1 MHIQNIVQTKTNE
14 TGYVPDFGIHKGIVI
29 DNKDPFPG
37 GRSVQVYIPDVH
49 GIALFGFLNQDKAT
63 YNTQGTGQLNTKAIE
78 YLKTFCPW
86 AEMCMP
92 ILSDSGQ
99 GTVDGNG
106 AFTLVTSNEAE
117 KYQGLVSQF
126 SVPGN
131 YLLPRGNAFA
141 YVTVPSYSQ
150 YPAGT
155 FSTPKIGMQ
164 VMVMFYKGDIN
175 SPVCIGGANGLLS
188 DKVVNVLDGSN
199 QNKPNAVLPPPGS
212 SGTPTVTTS
221 PTPSQKQTKGQ
232 GGGYSTPGAANAQ
245 SVQLSPPPPPP
256 TIPITGPTPRDT
268 GPLLPPIPDQP
279 NPLLPSLNRN
289 PPEIQPDNPNLQPL
303 GSSQ

>member
-1 MHIQNIVQTKTNE
+1 MHIQNILQTKTNE

-29 DNKDPFPG
+29 DNEDPFPG

-63 YNTQGTGQLNTKAIE
+63 FSTQGTGPLNTKAIE

-92 ILSDSGQ
+92 ILSDSGP
-99 GTVDGNG
+99 GTKDGNG
-106 AFTLVTSNEAE
+106 TFTLVTTNEAE

-126 SVPGN
+126 GTPN
-131 YLLPRGNAFA
+131 KYLLPRGNAFA

-155 FSTPKIGMQ
+155 FSTPRIGMQ

-188 DKVVNVLDGSN
+188 DKAVNALDGSN
-199 QNKPNAVLPPPGS
+199 PNTSNAEPLPSSSEATSSTPPAGGVSTPNAAVAQPAQPNTTPTTPPP
-212 SGTPTVTTS
+212 
-221 PTPSQKQTKGQ
+221 
-232 GGGYSTPGAANAQ
+232 N
-245 SVQLSPPPPPP
+245 L
-256 TIPITGPTPRDT
+256 
-268 GPLLPPIPDQP
+268 
-279 NPLLPSLNRN
+279 LLPSRD
-289 PPEIQPDNPNLQPL
+289 ETIYR
-303 GSSQ
+303 

>member
-37 GRSVQVYIPDVH
+37 GRRVQVYIPDLH

-63 YNTQGTGQLNTKAIE
+63 YITQGTGELNTEAIE

-92 ILSDSGQ
+92 ILSDSGP
-99 GTVDGNG
+99 GTIDGNG
-106 AFTLVTSNEAE
+106 AFTLVTTNEAE
-117 KYQGLVSQF
+117 KYQRLVSQF
-126 SVPGN
+126 GKPSE

-164 VMVMFYKGDIN
+164 VMLMFYKGDIN

-188 DKVVNVLDGSN
+188 DKVVNNLDGGN
-199 QNKPNAVLPPPGS
+199 PNIPNASQPPAS
-212 SGTPTVTTS
+212 NDTPTATIS
-221 PTPSQKQTKGQ
+221 PTKSKKQTKGL
-232 GGGYSTPGAANAQ
+232 GGGISGTE
-245 SVQLSPPPPPP
+245 
-256 TIPITGPTPRDT
+256 
-268 GPLLPPIPDQP
+268 PPINPNPIPTSPIINNEADEAP
-279 NPLLPSLNRN
+279 NPLLPPLNRKQKELV
-289 PPEIQPDNPNLQPL
+289 PESPSLKFETATPN
-303 GSSQ
+303 S

>member
-1 MHIQNIVQTKTNE
+1 MHIQNRIQTKTNE

-29 DNKDPFPG
+29 DNNDRLG
-37 GRSVQVYIPDVH
+37 GRRVQVYIPDVH
-49 GIALFGFLNQDKAT
+49 GIALFGFLNQDEAK
-63 YNTQGTGQLNTKAIE
+63 YITQGTGQLNTKAIE

-126 SVPGN
+126 GVPGN

-188 DKVVNVLDGSN
+188 DKVVNVLNGSN
-199 QNKPNAVLPPPGS
+199 QDKSNAVSPPPAGS
-212 SGTPTVTTS
+212 TTP
-221 PTPSQKQTKGQ
+221 PNLKQTK
-232 GGGYSTPGAANAQ
+232 SVSGASSPAAAAAPPTI
-245 SVQLSPPPPPP
+245 LSPVPPPP
-256 TIPITGPTPRDT
+256 TVNNDGAPNL
-268 GPLLPPIPDQP
+268 LLPP
-279 NPLLPSLNRN
+279 LNRKQTEIV
-289 PPEIQPDNPNLQPL
+289 PEPRRQTFETATPN
-303 GSSQ
+303 S

>member
-63 YNTQGTGQLNTKAIE
+63 FSTQGTDQLNTDAIE

-92 ILSDSGQ
+92 ILSDSGP
-99 GTVDGNG
+99 GTIDSNG

-126 SVPGN
+126 GAPGE

-188 DKVVNVLDGSN
+188 DKVVNIVDG
-199 QNKPNAVLPPPGS
+199 NKPNIPNAIPPPN
-212 SGTPTVTTS
+212 SGDTP
-221 PTPSQKQTKGQ
+221 PLK
-232 GGGYSTPGAANAQ
+232 STPFAKTKALDTNGGVSTSAAANAQ
-245 SVQLSPPPPPP
+245 SVQPSSTPPPPNSEYS
-256 TIPITGPTPRDT
+256 
-268 GPLLPPIPDQP
+268 LPPITNQP
-279 NPLLPSLNRN
+279 NPLLPSETRT
-289 PPEIQPDNPNLQPL
+289 PMEIQPENPNLPPL
-303 GSSQ
+303 GRDQ

>member
-1 MHIQNIVQTKTNE
+1 MHIQNVIQTKTND
-14 TGYVPDFGIHKGIVI
+14 TGYVSDFGIHKGIVI
-29 DNKDPFPG
+29 DNNDLLG
-37 GRSVQVYIPDVH
+37 GRRIQVYIPDVH
-49 GIALFGFLNQDKAT
+49 GIALFGFLNQDEAK
-63 YNTQGTGQLNTKAIE
+63 YITQGTGQLNTKAIE

-117 KYQGLVSQF
+117 KYQSLVSQF
-126 SVPGN
+126 GTPGD
-131 YLLPRGNAFA
+131 YLLPRGHAFA

-188 DKVVNVLDGSN
+188 DKVVNVLDGSKL
-199 QNKPNAVLPPPGS
+199 NKSNAVLPPPAVS
-212 SGTPTVTTS
+212 STTPNLARTKGLEVTSSPDAADAPPTVPS
-221 PTPSQKQTKGQ
+221 P
-232 GGGYSTPGAANAQ
+232 
-245 SVQLSPPPPPP
+245 VPPPPNVNND
-256 TIPITGPTPRDT
+256 GA
-268 GPLLPPIPDQP
+268 P
-279 NPLLPSLNRN
+279 NPLLPPLNRK
-289 PPEIQPDNPNLQPL
+289 PTEIVPEQRRLTFETATPN
-303 GSSQ
+303 S

>member
-63 YNTQGTGQLNTKAIE
+63 YNTQGTGQLNTDAIE

-92 ILSDSGQ
+92 ILSDSGP
-99 GTVDGNG
+99 GTIDSNG

-126 SVPGN
+126 GAPGE

-155 FSTPKIGMQ
+155 FSTPRIGMQ

-188 DKVVNVLDGSN
+188 DKAVNGLDSGYPNTSNGGSPPSLN
-199 QNKPNAVLPPPGS
+199 DTPAVTTTTNNPPAAAQKLTKGGLGGGYYSPGTATAKPVQSSPPTPPPNIKPGGDDYQPPPPG
-212 SGTPTVTTS
+212 TE
-221 PTPSQKQTKGQ
+221 
-232 GGGYSTPGAANAQ
+232 
-245 SVQLSPPPPPP
+245 
-256 TIPITGPTPRDT
+256 
-268 GPLLPPIPDQP
+268 PPIPLQLP
-279 NPLLPSLNRN
+279 NSNGGNPEAFSLLPSLS
-289 PPEIQPDNPNLQPL
+289 
-303 GSSQ
+303 GK